1 MSTIA
6 VVQSFERV
14 TDENGEGADITVEAA
29 GEEGAVDEA
38 EHFANSGDD
47 APPLKGDFAALSDAP
62 GKGSQRV
69 AGYVDPKNKGKAL
82 AGEKRI
88 YARAPDGSVAAEIW
102 IHGDGLVEITAL
114 AAGGRYKIGK
124 VEIDANGNLTTPGE
138 ITAKFGTPAKVTLT
152 AHTHPTGTG
161 PSGPAIPGG

>member
-1 MSTIA
+1 MSELA

-14 TDENGEGADITVEAA
+14 SDDDGEG
-29 GEEGAVDEA
+29 VDVRLEFAESAEPQDA

-47 APPLKGDFAALSDAP
+47 APPLKDDFAAVEAAP
-62 GKGSQRV
+62 GKGSKRV
-69 AGYVDPKNKGKAL
+69 VGYVDAKNKGKAL
-82 AGEKRI
+82 GGEKRI
-88 YARAPDGSVAAEIW
+88 YARAPNGTVAAEIW

-124 VEIDANGNLTTPGE
+124 VEIDGDGNISTPGE
-138 ITAKFGTPAKVTLT
+138 VTAKAGTPALVTLT
-152 AHTHPTGTG
+152 QHKHPTGTG